1 MSESNFSILNDI
13 NTRRDLFVHY
23 YDNFE
28 KHLYSDKLSK
38 ASEFLWGALASL
50 IQAIGLAYGKKLS
63 NHQKILDFS
72 KEISETENDSSIYS
86 AVQEGEQLH
95 ANFYHNFMTKENLIF
110 KRKYIDRLIEKLSL
124 ILEKRLKLLE
134 KTFVEE
140 SDFES
145 ALNLE

>member
-1 MSESNFSILNDI
+1 
-13 NTRRDLFVHY
+13 
-23 YDNFE
+23 
-28 KHLYSDKLSK
+28 
-38 ASEFLWGALASL
+38 
-50 IQAIGLAYGKKLS
+50 
-63 NHQKILDFS
+63 
-72 KEISETENDSSIYS
+72 
-86 AVQEGEQLH
+86 
-95 ANFYHNFMTKENLIF
+95 MTKENLIF

>member
-1 MSESNFSILNDI
+1 M
-13 NTRRDLFVHY
+13 
-23 YDNFE
+23 
-28 KHLYSDKLSK
+28 
-38 ASEFLWGALASL
+38 
-50 IQAIGLAYGKKLS
+50 GLAYGKKLS